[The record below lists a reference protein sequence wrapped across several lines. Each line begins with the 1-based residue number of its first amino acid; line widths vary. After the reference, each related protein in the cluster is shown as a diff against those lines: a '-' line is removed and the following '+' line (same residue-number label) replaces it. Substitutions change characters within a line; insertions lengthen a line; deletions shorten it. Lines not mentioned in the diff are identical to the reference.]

1 MFTLHFRSLIIL
13 FLLVISTVYVVVW
26 NIDWSF
32 GVMIAE
38 GIYLF
43 LFCSLLILAILN
55 MYAIE
60 LTFMVGSITVLCVI
74 TLWGKPETLCVYLQ
88 LLKRNLLFVEQT
100 LHSQAF
106 PKNSLLNSIF
116 NKQHIVYYYKFT
128 NGPPWPCTG

>member
-1 MFTLHFRSLIIL
+1 MFTLHFRSLIVL

-55 MYAIE
+55 MKHYCPMCNN
-60 LTFMVGSITVLCVI
+60 FVGKARDVVRVPAT
-74 TLWGKPETLCVYLQ
+74 PE
-88 LLKRNLLFVEQT
+88 
-100 LHSQAF
+100 A
-106 PKNSLLNSIF
+106 
-116 NKQHIVYYYKFT
+116 
-128 NGPPWPCTG
+128 